1 MTEPT
6 PQPPV
11 QPQDSAP
18 YDPYLDA
25 IRRQEMMLEE
35 DDTVTELR
43 LQVAFFGERLLGR
56 VKTEVEVLEEE
67 VVALAAIFNEYL
79 DEVKLLD
86 KQLSELTTSINK
98 GKLDAARELDET
110 LKREV
115 QVVVDQLRLV
125 QAADLESV
133 DVLYQ
138 NLDALQDNYKVLQ
151 AQTETLKEIGIKT
164 EQLEK
169 NIPALQRGIEQ
180 FGKSIEARQLE
191 LLVGEQE
198 EAEVIDYESIKGEL
212 NALIQSQS
220 RAMINHLRQ
229 VQVNVNPKEIAA
241 LRRNQRSF
249 ESNYAEIIQQLQGL
263 EQAGVN
269 VDDLRDQL
277 RPIESGLRQFERAL
291 ESNQLLKFV
300 ERIYEEVEIATAQ
313 IAEAHKI
320 ANVEDLEVLEE
331 NVDILF
337 DNCDQLADELDELG
351 EQGHNIAPL
360 LEHYDILR
368 MNIEQFE
375 RVVQEAANR
384 IGITTQGSL
393 SSS

>member
-1 MTEPT
+1 
-6 PQPPV
+6 
-11 QPQDSAP
+11 
-18 YDPYLDA
+18 
-25 IRRQEMMLEE
+25 
-35 DDTVTELR
+35 
-43 LQVAFFGERLLGR
+43 
-56 VKTEVEVLEEE
+56 
-67 VVALAAIFNEYL
+67 
-79 DEVKLLD
+79 
-86 KQLSELTTSINK
+86 
-98 GKLDAARELDET
+98 
-110 LKREV
+110 V

>member
-263 EQAGVN
+263 EQAGVT

>member
-1 MTEPT
+1 MTT

>member
-1 MTEPT
+1 MTT

-263 EQAGVN
+263 EQAGVT

>member
-6 PQPPV
+6 SQPPV
-11 QPQDSAP
+11 QPPDSAP
-18 YDPYLDA
+18 YDPYFDA

-35 DDTVTELR
+35 DDAVTELR

-79 DEVKLLD
+79 DEVKVLD

-125 QAADLESV
+125 QSADLESV

-198 EAEVIDYESIKGEL
+198 EPETVDYDSIKSEL

-229 VQVNVNPKEIAA
+229 VQVNVNPKEVAA
-241 LRRNQRSF
+241 LRRNQSSF
-249 ESNYAEIIQQLQGL
+249 EANYAEITQQIQGL
-263 EQAGVN
+263 EQAGVA
-269 VDDLRDQL
+269 VDDLREQL

-300 ERIYEEVEIATAQ
+300 ERIYEEVEVATAQ
-313 IAEAHKI
+313 IAEAHSVSN
-320 ANVEDLEVLEE
+320 AEELEVLEE

-393 SSS
+393 STS

>member
-6 PQPPV
+6 PHPPV
-11 QPQDSAP
+11 PPQDSAP
-18 YDPYLDA
+18 YNPYLDA
-25 IRRQEMMLEE
+25 IRRQEMLLEE
-35 DDTVTELR
+35 DDAVTELR

-125 QAADLESV
+125 QGADLESV

-164 EQLEK
+164 EPLEK

-198 EAEVIDYESIKGEL
+198 EAEVIDYEAIKGEL

-229 VQVNVNPKEIAA
+229 VQVNVNPKEISA

-249 ESNYAEIIQQLQGL
+249 ESNYAEIIQQIQSL
-263 EQAGVN
+263 EQAGIVI
-269 VDDLRDQL
+269 DDLRDLL

-320 ANVEDLEVLEE
+320 ANGEELEVLEE

-384 IGITTQGSL
+384 IGITSQGSL